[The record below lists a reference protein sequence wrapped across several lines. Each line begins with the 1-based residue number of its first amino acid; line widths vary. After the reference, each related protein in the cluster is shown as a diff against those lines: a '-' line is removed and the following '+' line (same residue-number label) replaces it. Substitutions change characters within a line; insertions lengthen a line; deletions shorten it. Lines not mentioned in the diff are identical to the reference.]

1 MKRIVALI
9 LATVLLM
16 TASFALTSCG
26 DKKPAPD
33 FVMPEGGLDTETEI
47 TITFYHEFGKERLN
61 ILTTAIEE
69 FNEIYP
75 NITINPVK
83 YDKYDVI
90 LEKVKKEI
98 TVGAGPNLA
107 ICYSD
112 HVGTYNLSGAVQT
125 LDVFMTDPTYGFTAE
140 DLADFIPAFLE
151 EGKNFGDGKTY
162 TLPISK
168 STEVLYYNKTFF
180 EEHELKVPTTW
191 EEMEA
196 VCRQIKEIDPNC
208 IPLGYDSE
216 ANLFITLCEQYG
228 SPYTS
233 ATKGQEFLFD
243 NDTNKEFMA
252 MFRTWFQDK
261 LMTTQTLNGGAYTS
275 AMFTGEGS
283 DGSAVG
289 TRCYMCIGSTGGA
302 TYQQPKATTDNET
315 GETVFEFEVGIEPIP
330 QADKNNQKVILQGP
344 SVCIFKKANPQEV
357 LASWLF
363 AKYLSTDPFF
373 QGSISM
379 NNGYCPVIKSV
390 DNLPAYAEFLAEA
403 STENIQALAIQ
414 ATRLQQDYFYSSPA
428 FYGSSDARTQVEALV
443 TECLSVDLGGK
454 TVKEKFDEIFAARIR
469 ACKTAIGQ
477 K

>member
-1 MKRIVALI
+1 MKRIIALI
-9 LATVLLM
+9 LATILLM
-16 TASFALTSCG
+16 SASFALTSCG
-26 DKKPAPD
+26 GGKTPAPD
-33 FVMPEGGLDTETEI
+33 FVMPEGGLDENAEI
-47 TITFYHEFGKERLN
+47 TITFYHEFGQEREK
-61 ILTTAIEE
+61 ILTSTIED
-69 FNEIYP
+69 FNKIYP

-83 YDKYDVI
+83 YDKYEVI

-107 ICYSD
+107 ICYPD

-125 LDVFMTDPTYGFTAE
+125 LDVFMTDSEVGFTAE
-140 DLADFIPAFLE
+140 QLADFIPAFLE

-180 EEHELKVPTTW
+180 EKHNLTVPTTW

-196 VCRQIKEIDPNC
+196 VCRQIKAIDPDC

-243 NDTNKEFMA
+243 NDKNKEFMS

-261 LMTTQTLNGGAYTS
+261 LMTTQGLNGGAYTS
-275 AMFTGEGS
+275 KMFTGEGAKE
-283 DGSAVG
+283 GNT

-302 TYQQPKATTDNET
+302 TYQRPQYTTVNGQD
-315 GETVFEFEVGIEPIP
+315 VFEFEVGINPIP
-330 QADKNNQKVILQGP
+330 QANKNNQKVILQGP
-344 SVCIFKKANPQEV
+344 SVCVFKKADPQQV

-390 DNLPAYAEFLAEA
+390 DNLPAYAEFLAGA
-403 STENIQALAIQ
+403 STKNIQALAIQ
-414 ATRLQQDYFYSSPA
+414 ATRLQQNYFYSSPA
-428 FYGSSDARTQVEALV
+428 FYGSSDARLQVEGLV
-443 TECLSVDLGGK
+443 TECLSASLDGK
-454 TVKEKFDEIFAARIR
+454 TVKEKFDEIFAKKVR